1 MGELVIAPVDLT
13 EPKTSHKGFIN
24 GLEIT
29 LHCTGYIFCQIMEE
43 IFPNLACFWRKMLSL
58 GKPK

>member
-29 LHCTGYIFCQIMEE
+29 LHCIGYIF
-43 IFPNLACFWRKMLSL
+43 LSDNGRNISKL
-58 GKPK
+58 GLFLEKNVEPR

>member
-29 LHCTGYIFCQIMEE
+29 LHCTGYIF
-43 IFPNLACFWRKMLSL
+43 LSDNGRNISKL
-58 GKPK
+58 GLFLEKNVEPR

>member
-29 LHCTGYIFCQIMEE
+29 LNCTEYIF
-43 IFPNLACFWRKMLSL
+43 LSDNRRNISKL
-58 GKPK
+58 GLFLEKNVEPR